1 MSHDLGRSM
10 IAKNPCVHLKN
21 SYQMNALI
29 LVDIQNDFMP
39 GGPLAVPEG
48 NEIIPLVNELQD
60 SFSLV
65 VATQDWHPRNH
76 KSFASNHEDKK
87 TFQTIMLHGLE
98 QVLWPDHCIQ
108 GTEGAQLHSSLDL
121 KKVEGIFRKGMDAEI
136 DSYSAYYDN
145 GSKKST
151 GLAGY
156 LRERKIKKV
165 YVCGLAA
172 DYCVYYTAKDSIK
185 ENFETYIIEDATRAI
200 DANGFLKAKEN
211 ILANGGKIIKCEML
225 YRHL

>member
-1 MSHDLGRSM
+1 
-10 IAKNPCVHLKN
+10 
-21 SYQMNALI
+21 MNALI

-39 GGPLAVPEG
+39 GGPLAVPFG
-48 NEIIPLVNELQD
+48 DEIIPLVNELQN

-65 VATQDWHPRNH
+65 VATQDWHPQSH
-76 KSFASNHEDKK
+76 KSFASNHAGKK
-87 TFQTIMLHGLE
+87 PFERIMLHGLE

-108 GTEGAQLHSSLDL
+108 GSAGAQIHPSVNMSN
-121 KKVEGIFRKGMDAEI
+121 VEGIFRKGMDVEI
-136 DSYSAYYDN
+136 DSYSAFYDN
-145 GSKKST
+145 GYKKST

-156 LRERKIKKV
+156 LRERKVKKV

-172 DYCVYYTAKDSIK
+172 DYCVYYTAKDSLK

-200 DANGFLKAKEN
+200 DLNGFVKARKD
-211 ILANGGKIIKCEML
+211 ILASGGQIIESEML